1 MRLVMSSHPWE
12 LTGGSYHPAPGTA
25 IASRQTEIFLAS
37 ERTRVRHEA
46 RFADKPAGITAPLAL
61 HRETLLAAG
70 FRTADEV
77 WRHHADAILIGVR

>member
-46 RFADKPAGITAPLAL
+46 RFADKPAGITAPLD
-61 HRETLLAAG
+61 RETLLAAG
-70 FRTADEV
+70 LWTADEV